1 MSLHALDNV
10 SDALDVTR
18 SFLGDVGRWTWLK
31 LALIMFFI
39 GGGASFPSSF
49 NPSPSTSQNGMDQP
63 FLTDPGPDVWLLLAA
78 VVGVVLLFTVVFGV
92 IGATMQFI
100 FVESLRSKTVAIRA
114 YWSQYWPQGARLFG
128 FNFVL
133 SLLML
138 AAIAAMAAVFLAPLL
153 GLGGIESIFILI
165 ALIPVALIV
174 IIVIGLITSF
184 TTQLVVPIMMLEDC
198 GVIAGWRRL
207 WPSVRAE
214 WKEYLAYA
222 VGAWILSMVGGIL
235 AVLLFAVAAVAIAI
249 PFALLGGI
257 GTVLLSVAEPLGIA
271 VLVVVGIVFMVLLI
285 LAYLLAMVPVQTYL
299 RYYALLVLGDIET
312 EFDLIP
318 DQRNAVRADPAD
330 DASGADADA

>member
-1 MSLHALDNV
+1 
-10 SDALDVTR
+10 
-18 SFLGDVGRWTWLK
+18 
-31 LALIMFFI
+31 
-39 GGGASFPSSF
+39 
-49 NPSPSTSQNGMDQP
+49 MDQP
-63 FLTDPGPDVWLLLAA
+63 FLTDPGPDVWLLVAA
-78 VVGVVLLFTVVFGV
+78 VVGVVLLFTIVFGV

-100 FVESLRSKTVAIRA
+100 FVESLRSKTVAIRK
-114 YWSQYWPQGARLFG
+114 YWSPYWPQGALLFA

-133 SLLML
+133 GLVML
-138 AAIAAMAAVFLAPLL
+138 AAIAVVGLVFLAPLL
-153 GLGGIESIFILI
+153 GLGGIESVFILI
-165 ALIPVALIV
+165 ALIPIAVLVA
-174 IIVIGLITSF
+174 IVIGLIMSF
-184 TTQLVVPIMMLEDC
+184 TTQLVVPIMMLQDC

-257 GTVLLSVAEPLGIA
+257 GALLMSVAEPLGIA
-271 VLVVVGIVFMVLLI
+271 VLVVVGIVFILLLI

-318 DQRNAVRADPAD
+318 DQRNAVRADPAE
-330 DASGADADA
+330 DATGADADA